1 MTEEKKKS
9 VMAVVIYGAVLFV
22 VAALLITMSII
33 INVRNTERLENQV
46 DVTQQGAERAQT
58 TLVNIQEENEALRKL
73 INEANAR
80 VDEIKA
86 QNEELSSPAEA
97 DAAHIASLDAL
108 AAAGMHIINGKFSL
122 AREQLD
128 LVNVELLT
136 EDELAAYERM
146 YSRVH

>member
-33 INVRNTERLENQV
+33 INVRNTKRLENEV
-46 DVTQQGAERAQT
+46 DVTQQGAQRAQT
-58 TLVNIQEENEALRKL
+58 TLVNIQQENEALRAL
-73 INEANAR
+73 VADANAR
-80 VDEIKA
+80 VDEIKER
-86 QNEELSSPAEA
+86 NDELSSQAEA
-97 DAAHIASLDAL
+97 DAARIASLDAI
-108 AAAGMHIINGKFSL
+108 AAAGMHIINGKYSL

-128 LVNVELLT
+128 LVDTEILT
-136 EDELAAYERM
+136 EDELAAYNRM

>member
-33 INVRNTERLENQV
+33 INVRNTERLENEV

-86 QNEELSSPAEA
+86 QNEELSSQAEA

>member
-33 INVRNTERLENQV
+33 INVRNTKRLENQV

-86 QNEELSSPAEA
+86 QNEELSSQAEA

>member
-33 INVRNTERLENQV
+33 INVRNTKRLENEV
-46 DVTQQGAERAQT
+46 DVTQQGAQRAQT
-58 TLVNIQEENEALRKL
+58 TLVNIQQENETLRALVAD
-73 INEANAR
+73 ANAR
-80 VDEIKA
+80 VDEIKER
-86 QNEELSSPAEA
+86 NDELSSQAEA
-97 DAAHIASLDAL
+97 DAARIASLDAI
-108 AAAGMHIINGKFSL
+108 AAAGMHIINGKYSL

-128 LVNVELLT
+128 LVDTEILT
-136 EDELAAYERM
+136 EDELAAYNRM

>member
-33 INVRNTERLENQV
+33 INVRNTKRLENEV
-46 DVTQQGAERAQT
+46 DVTQQGAQRAQT
-58 TLVNIQEENEALRKL
+58 TLVNIQQENETLRALVAD
-73 INEANAR
+73 ANAR
-80 VDEIKA
+80 VDEIKER
-86 QNEELSSPAEA
+86 NDELSSQAEA
-97 DAAHIASLDAL
+97 DAARIASLDAI
-108 AAAGMHIINGKFSL
+108 ANAGMHIINGKYSL

-128 LVNVELLT
+128 LVDTEILT
-136 EDELAAYERM
+136 EDELAAYNRM

>member
-86 QNEELSSPAEA
+86 QNEELSSQAEA

>member
-73 INEANAR
+73 VNEANAR

-86 QNEELSSPAEA
+86 QNEELSSQAEA

-122 AREQLD
+122 AREQLN

>member
-9 VMAVVIYGAVLFV
+9 VMSVVIYGAVLFV

-33 INVRNTERLENQV
+33 INVRNTERLENEV
-46 DVTQQGAERAQT
+46 DQTQQGAQRAQT
-58 TLVNIQEENEALRKL
+58 TLVNIQEENETLRKM
-73 INEANAR
+73 IDDANAR

-86 QNEELSSPAEA
+86 QNEELSSQAEA
-97 DAAHIASLDAL
+97 DAARIASLDAI
-108 AAAGMHIINGKFSL
+108 AAAGMHIINGKYSL

-128 LVNVELLT
+128 LVDTEILT

-146 YSRVH
+146 YKRVH

>member
-22 VAALLITMSII
+22 AAALLITMSII

-73 INEANAR
+73 VNEANAR

-86 QNEELSSPAEA
+86 QNEELSSQAEA

>member
-33 INVRNTERLENQV
+33 INVRNTERLENEV
-46 DVTQQGAERAQT
+46 DITQQGAERAQT

-86 QNEELSSPAEA
+86 QNEELSSQAEA